1 MNKKELKEK
10 LQYIDLEDLR
20 IVLEVGPELLYDKL
34 KEEGFGDI
42 MAIAGAM
49 DRGYNSIVV
58 TDIDGMQ
65 QGNVNYNY
73 QTFRIL

>member
-1 MNKKELKEK
+1 M
-10 LQYIDLEDLR
+10 
-20 IVLEVGPELLYDKL
+20 V
-34 KEEGFGDI
+34 
-42 MAIAGAM
+42 IAGIM
-49 DRGYNSIVV
+49 NHGYSSIVV